1 MKKVTKHK
9 RPQPWTWAQRHD
21 ERKKKHWNW
30 RLIEAMRKTT
40 HNSCVPFALYKWKA
54 FGFDGKQQ
62 PIWTID
68 AYIDMVENYEDPN
81 DYVGMGWVGADGR
94 P

>member
-1 MKKVTKHK
+1 MKKVTRRK
-9 RPQPWTWAQRHD
+9 RPQPWLWAYKHD
-21 ERKKKHWNW
+21 NRITRHWNW

-68 AYIDMVENYEDPN
+68 AYMDMAENYEDPSN
-81 DYVGMGWVGADGR
+81 YVGMGWVGSDGR